1 MREAEAMK
9 KYENL
14 IFYKQPEHVTA
25 LVDGTPLEVTD
36 DVEGVGMRGACQI
49 PGAHAFINGGL
60 VTEPVFMDPYPHK
73 HDADEYLVFLGPPND
88 RYHFNAHVELT
99 MGIDEDAEVYN
110 IDEPTMVRIPA
121 GVWHCP
127 LNFIRVDEP
136 IFFQVVLQQ
145 GAFGGLYRLP
155 DGEKEMFYNGPIQC
169 ILNPKKTCDTCKK
182 CLSLSWDA
190 VLPGKE

>member
-121 GVWHCP
+121 GGVALPAELRPHRRAD
-127 LNFIRVDEP
+127 L
-136 IFFQVVLQQ
+136 LS
-145 GAFGGLYRLP
+145 GGLAAGRVR
-155 DGEKEMFYNGPIQC
+155 GA
-169 ILNPKKTCDTCKK
+169 
-182 CLSLSWDA
+182 LSSA
-190 VLPGKE
+190 GRGKGNVL